1 MSIFRASI
9 NIATT
14 SHSLE
19 QLNEHAGVEAT
30 RWAPIGSPV
39 HDFDPTGPLREISQW
54 HYDAPVDGGCVGA
67 PTQQLDHRL
76 GVLLVGRDDQ
86 QRVAAAVAGV
96 DGDARVDHLAQLAG
110 EAAAGQIEDARDDL
124 PAHAV
129 AGGFGSIVP

>member
-54 HYDAPVDGGCVGA
+54 HYDAPVDGA
-67 PTQQLDHRL
+67 SELLEPHLALLRP
-76 GVLLVGRDDQ
+76 VLERMADEPIEGRVYGSFSVSLNARPNAFVFEIEPRDAVLVAR
-86 QRVAAAVAGV
+86 AGLRI
-96 DGDARVDHLAQLAG
+96 RVDAYTPEDREG
-110 EAAAGQIEDARDDL
+110 E
-124 PAHAV
+124 
-129 AGGFGSIVP
+129 

>member
-19 QLNEHAGVEAT
+19 QLNEHAGVEAS

-54 HYDAPVDGGCVGA
+54 HYDAPVDGDSELLE
-67 PTQQLDHRL
+67 PYL
-76 GVLLVGRDDQ
+76 VLLRLVLERMADEPIEGRVYGSFSVSLNARPNAFVLEIEPRD
-86 QRVAAAVAGV
+86 AVLIARAGLRI
-96 DGDARVDHLAQLAG
+96 RVDAYTPEVRDG
-110 EAAAGQIEDARDDL
+110 E
-124 PAHAV
+124 
-129 AGGFGSIVP
+129 